1 MIKYIL
7 VMLVFASPFFAM
19 LLFPFLGYALIKMVL
34 FYLKKEEYLYH
45 QQVRRVKNYLF
56 TLVFFSPFGC
66 YSIILILNYKK
77 IL

>member
-7 VMLVFASPFFAM
+7 VMLIFASPFFAM

-45 QQVRRVKNYLF
+45 QQVRRVKKLF
-56 TLVFFSPFGC
+56 IYFSIFFS
-66 YSIILILNYKK
+66 IWMLLNYFNS
-77 IL
+77 

>member
-45 QQVRRVKNYLF
+45 QQVRRVKKLF
-56 TLVFFSPFGC
+56 IYFSIFFLHLDATQLF
-66 YSIILILNYKK
+66 
-77 IL
+77 